1 MNLRGGTSCWCVMLI
16 LIVVLVPMPA
26 VWAVEEI
33 FFDTSYVPTVLI
45 TGSNRGIGFEFTR
58 QYRSMVTPVFFD

>member
-1 MNLRGGTSCWCVMLI
+1 
-16 LIVVLVPMPA
+16 VLVPMPA
-26 VWAVEEI
+26 VWAAEEM